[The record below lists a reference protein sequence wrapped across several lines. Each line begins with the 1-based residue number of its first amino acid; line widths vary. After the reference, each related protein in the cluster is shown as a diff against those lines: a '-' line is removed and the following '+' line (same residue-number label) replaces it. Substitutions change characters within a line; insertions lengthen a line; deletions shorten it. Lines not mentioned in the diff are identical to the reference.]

1 MDVDYWGAV
10 LAFLRVASFKLV
22 LKREQAR
29 FMKGRDIEVII
40 RKVLECQKQRRLEE
54 ERKRQ
59 EASIQWTLYSEADAE
74 EGTFSP
80 PPLSRS
86 DIPPNLKILI
96 LESADDSEQL
106 RVEREMVHHREME
119 NLTVR
124 LLNERRGSQRIDD
137 ATGWNVET
145 TVAYFSFIVCD
156 KQI

>member
-1 MDVDYWGAV
+1 M
-10 LAFLRVASFKLV
+10 
-22 LKREQAR
+22 
-29 FMKGRDIEVII
+29 
-40 RKVLECQKQRRLEE
+40 EE

-59 EASIQWTLYSEADAE
+59 EASIQWTLYSEVDAE

-86 DIPPNLKILI
+86 DIPPNLKVLI

-156 KQI
+156 K